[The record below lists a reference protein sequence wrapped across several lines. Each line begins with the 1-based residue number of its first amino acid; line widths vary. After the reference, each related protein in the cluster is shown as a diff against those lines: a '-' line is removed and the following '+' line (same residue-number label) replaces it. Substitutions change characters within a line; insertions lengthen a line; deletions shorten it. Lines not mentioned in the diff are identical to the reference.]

1 MEVSSKL
8 NILYE
13 CQRELIESRTE
24 VEAMGM
30 GKRRAVISTG
40 AGD

>member
-1 MEVSSKL
+1 MEISSSI
-8 NILYE
+8 ILYE
-13 CQRELIESRTE
+13 CQREVIQARTE

-30 GKRRAVISTG
+30 GKRSAVVSVG